1 MPAGTVG
8 VLPTLWHRLRYSC
21 RKRAAHPSRTRERTR
36 PNRLRCRHRTNAAT
50 DRCEVVIE
58 ISVTPSQRRIDVAAV
73 VAALVETAEPL
84 ANRRFDDELHR
95 AVVRGLD
102 TQTARTL
109 RWWQRAAVREVR
121 TYVAALVPAL
131 TEGSARAMERAAAE
145 FERSD
150 AAWRLAGD
158 IGSSGLPAA
167 TSRRDMGAG
176 ARSGFPSA
184 DAAGSGPRAGRAGH
198 RTRDLESIQQR
209 IRAVLAGDSPPA
221 PTAEQQTGERSG
233 G

>member
-1 MPAGTVG
+1 M
-8 VLPTLWHRLRYSC
+8 
-21 RKRAAHPSRTRERTR
+21 
-36 PNRLRCRHRTNAAT
+36 
-50 DRCEVVIE
+50 VIE

-109 RWWQRAAVREVR
+109 RWWQRAAIREVR